1 MRSFAPRHR
10 SPVLEEPSAKLTR
23 SKKMPLAATAKD
35 AGWGHHV
42 RPEVVTRKKAK
53 SRKVQQEVLSGG
65 VAGSLDVT
73 ETAKQVG
80 ALVAIALAQLAAG
93 SG

>member
-1 MRSFAPRHR
+1 M
-10 SPVLEEPSAKLTR
+10 
-23 SKKMPLAATAKD
+23 
-35 AGWGHHV
+35 